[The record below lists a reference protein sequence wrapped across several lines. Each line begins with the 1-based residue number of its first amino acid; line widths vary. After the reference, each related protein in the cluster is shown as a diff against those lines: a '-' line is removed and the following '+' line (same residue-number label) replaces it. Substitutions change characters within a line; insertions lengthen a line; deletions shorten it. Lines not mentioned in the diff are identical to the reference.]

1 MTPPPDDHE
10 RTLDEEGIPDLEG
23 PLPGKAITGDP
34 QEGLPPPNEKPRA
47 ATDWGVTAA
56 EQREGES
63 IARRVEREQPD
74 VDEAPS
80 ASVREAVVPVEPQ
93 GTRGNGGFADRSRRS
108 PSLRGRPDE
117 TDDTEKDEVADEARA
132 EGAPSPE
139 EAALHVERR

>member
-23 PLPGKAITGDP
+23 PLPGKTITGDP

-47 ATDWGVTAA
+47 ATDWGVTAE
-56 EQREGES
+56 EQRKGES
-63 IARRVEREQPD
+63 IALRVEREQPD
-74 VDEAPS
+74 IDEAPGAS
-80 ASVREAVVPVEPQ
+80 AREVVVPVDPQ
-93 GTRGNGGFADRSRRS
+93 GTR
-108 PSLRGRPDE
+108 
-117 TDDTEKDEVADEARA
+117 DDTEKDEVADEARA